1 MAKTLDFTTRKKTYL
16 TVKLDDKKK
25 TVLLI
30 GTPNKKV
37 LTEFLDIQERFDDDN
52 GADREAIDDLYN
64 VCAKVMS
71 FNKGGV
77 DITADYLSE
86 ECKFDIED
94 VMTFF
99 EGYSEFLESI
109 TNVKN

>member
-30 GTPNKKV
+30 GTPNKEV
-37 LTEFLDIQERFDDDN
+37 LTEFLGIQERFDAEDE
-52 GADREAIDDLYN
+52 ADKETINDLYN
-64 VCAKVMS
+64 VCARVMS
-71 FNKGGV
+71 FNKGGIN
-77 DITADYLSE
+77 ITPDYLSK

-94 VMTFF
+94 IMVFF
-99 EGYSEFLESI
+99 RGYSEFLESV